1 MKYIQQFSII
11 LVILFISNLI
21 SEMISSY
28 FLLPGPILGM
38 IVLFILLKMN
48 LIKLSHIEELA
59 IFMFS
64 IIALFFL
71 PSGISLMNYLELIG
85 SNFIPII
92 FIGVVITIISLAMT
106 MKFMD
111 ILINI
116 SKKKEIPHD

>member
-11 LVILFISNLI
+11 LVILFISNVI

-38 IVLFILLKMN
+38 VILFLLLQFK
-48 LIKLSHIEELA
+48 LIKLSHIEELSF
-59 IFMFS
+59 FMFS

-85 SNFIPII
+85 SNFIPIV
-92 FIGVVITIISLAMT
+92 FIGVVITIISLALT

-111 ILINI
+111 ILVNI

>member
-71 PSGISLMNYLELIG
+71 PSGISLMNYLDLIG

-106 MKFMD
+106 MKFID